1 MSLFEYDEKKHEQTM
16 IEIGREEGDI
26 RRLSLQ
32 IIKKILKNKSLAQ
45 IADEL
50 EEDPETI
57 QPLYNVVLQYAPDFD
72 MDEITKDVS
81 TMQK

>member
-57 QPLYNVVLQYAPDFD
+57 QPLYNVVLQHAPDFD